1 MRGWIAVAGAA
12 LGGLTVACGA
22 FGAHALKDRL
32 SAEQAAWFEKAVHYQ
47 GLHALA
53 LLAVALAEA
62 RAPHRAWRAAGLA
75 FVAGTVLFSGSLYA
89 MALGGPRALG
99 MVTPLGGTAFLVGW
113 AAMLVGARARPA
125 GAA

>member
-1 MRGWIAVAGAA
+1 MRGWIAMAGAA
-12 LGGLTVACGA
+12 LGGLTVAFGA

-32 SAEQAAWFEKAVHYQ
+32 SAEQAVWFEKAVHWQ

-53 LLAVALAEA
+53 LLAVALASA
-62 RAPHRAWRAAGLA
+62 RAPHRAWRVAGLA

-89 MALGGPRALG
+89 MALGAPRALG

-113 AAMLVGARARPA
+113 AAILVGARR
-125 GAA
+125 AADAA